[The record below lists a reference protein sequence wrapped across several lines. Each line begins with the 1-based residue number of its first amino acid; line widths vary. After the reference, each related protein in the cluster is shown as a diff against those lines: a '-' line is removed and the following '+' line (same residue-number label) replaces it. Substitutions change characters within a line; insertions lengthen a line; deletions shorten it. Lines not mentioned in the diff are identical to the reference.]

1 MLREEAVSAFD
12 TPLPHGEDRVPSRAK
27 SVLVIACGAL
37 AREILAICAANQ
49 LDHVELTCL
58 PAQLHNTP
66 DKIPEAVKAAI
77 EENRD
82 KYSEVLV
89 AYADCGTGGLLD
101 RVLEDTGA
109 RRIDG
114 AHCYAFFAGIEAF
127 DRLEQDQL
135 GTFYLTD
142 FLARHFQTMVVE
154 PLGLDWNP
162 ELRDLYFGNYSR
174 VLYMAQTDDPSLE
187 NAARFAAKRLG
198 LPFEMT
204 RTGYGL
210 LGDFLNA
217 PGKASDPGSQR
228 P

>member
-1 MLREEAVSAFD
+1 MSAFD

-66 DKIPEAVKAAI
+66 DKIPEAVKATI

-82 KYSEVLV
+82 KYSEFLV

-210 LGDFLNA
+210 LGDFLNV
-217 PGKASDPGSQR
+217 PGNVSEPGGQSS
-228 P
+228 